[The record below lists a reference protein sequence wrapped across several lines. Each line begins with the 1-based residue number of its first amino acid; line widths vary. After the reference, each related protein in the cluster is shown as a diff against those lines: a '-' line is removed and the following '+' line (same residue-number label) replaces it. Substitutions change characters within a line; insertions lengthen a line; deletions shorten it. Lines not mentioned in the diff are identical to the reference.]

1 MSKASWAAVP
11 PSPSG
16 CRDARTGD
24 PSMRVLIIEDNEPS
38 RRLLSD
44 VLGFHGYSILQTDRG
59 EEGLR
64 ILEDRRPDLVLM
76 DIQLPGIDGFETLAR
91 IRASETLGHTRVVAV
106 TASAMD
112 HDRRRVLEA
121 GFDAYIAK
129 PVNIKA
135 LVATIEDLMAI
146 DHP

>member
-1 MSKASWAAVP
+1 MH
-11 PSPSG
+11 
-16 CRDARTGD
+16 
-24 PSMRVLIIEDNEPS
+24 VLIIEDNEPS

-64 ILEDRRPDLVLM
+64 ILEDRRPHLVLM

-91 IRASETLGHTRVVAV
+91 IRASATLAHTRVIAV

>member
-1 MSKASWAAVP
+1 
-11 PSPSG
+11 
-16 CRDARTGD
+16 
-24 PSMRVLIIEDNEPS
+24 MRVLIIEDNEPS